1 MNKIE
6 ISNQTNEKIE
16 ELDTVKK
23 VLLSAVKKENL
34 KDVVFTLIIVDNN
47 YIHELNKN
55 YRNIDRETDVI
66 TFALEDEESIIIPV
80 KERILG
86 DIYISIEKA
95 KSQAEEYGHS
105 LLRELSFLAVHG
117 FYHLLG
123 YDHTTKEEE
132 KIMFGKQEEVLKEYG
147 IVRENIQKNS
157 EEK

>member
-123 YDHTTKEEE
+123 YDHMTPEDE
-132 KIMFGKQEEVLKEYG
+132 KIMFEKQEEVLKEYG
-147 IVRENIQKNS
+147 ITREIV
-157 EEK
+157 